1 MILVYTTLLFA
12 LVVAAFAV
20 KRRAGYLEK
29 KFARVS
35 RAVQT
40 VALEPTFKPGSR
52 LDACQIAK
60 RQLQLGVLV
69 QKRDRV
75 EAKYLGWQALAD
87 KFNGWVGRLQGW
99 KGKKLPYTFGV
110 VDVSCLLYAVD
121 YLGVGRYVNVMELW
135 HWATSLI
142 AN

>member
-1 MILVYTTLLFA
+1 MILVYTSLLFV

-35 RAVQT
+35 RSVQT
-40 VALEPTFKPGSR
+40 LALEPAFKPGGR

-87 KFNGWVGRLQGW
+87 RLNAWVARLQGW

-121 YLGVGRYVNVMELW
+121 YFGVGRYVNAMELW
-135 HWATSLI
+135 HWVASVI
-142 AN
+142 AH